1 MKNTTMRAVGIIPR
15 QRHVAEVRH
24 EHPEIVSPTQIK
36 VRTLDV
42 GICGTDREICTFV
55 YGEPPANSDYLIL
68 GHEALGIV
76 VDVAAEVTQIKIGD
90 LVVPSVRRPC
100 ADPHCRPCRMDRQD
114 FCATWKFNERGIHQH
129 HGFMTEFFVDDEK
142 NFIFVPPELRYR
154 AVLAEPLTIAEKGL
168 SQVWSIQSRL
178 PWACDQPGKP
188 KGDGLRAVVI
198 GAGPIGILGAM
209 ACVLNGFDTYVYS
222 RSPKPNEKSEIVES
236 FGATY
241 VSTAESSPAELAD
254 RVGSIDLVYEAVGVS
269 KTSFEVMMHLGINGI
284 FVFTGIPAP
293 EGNFSLAGN
302 QLMRNIVLKNQVI
315 VGTVNADKASF
326 CNAIR
331 DLGEFHRRWPQ
342 ALERIISARYP
353 IEKFQELLT
362 GKMTGIK
369 NVIAFSE

>member
-1 MKNTTMRAVGIIPR
+1 MRAVGIVPR

-55 YGEPPANSDYLIL
+55 YGEPPANSEYLIL

-100 ADPHCRPCRMDRQD
+100 ADPNCRPCRMDRQD

-168 SQVWSIQSRL
+168 AQVWSIQSRL

-209 ACVLNGFDTYVYS
+209 VCVLNGFDTYVYS
-222 RSPKPNEKSEIVES
+222 RSPKPNEKSEIIES

-241 VSTAESSPAELAD
+241 VSTADTSPAELAD

-293 EGNFSLAGN
+293 EGNLSLAGN

-326 CNAIR
+326 CDAIR

-353 IEKFQELLT
+353 VEKFQELLT